1 MMRRMI
7 AAFAATVLLAVGITA
22 CGSSADAAT
31 AQDGTAAETAQTQE
45 AVSDNN
51 GSEAAEAPEADAKE
65 AEAKEAEAVTEETG
79 AAAEEAQADTEEA
92 QGPAEVTESEQPTTE
107 NPSEGKSVLVVYFS
121 ATGTTKD
128 VAEKIAAITDAD
140 LYEIKAAQEYTE
152 ADLDWHDD
160 NSRTTK
166 EQDDKSVRPEIG
178 SDPVTLD
185 GYTTIY
191 IGYPIWWG
199 EEPRIMDTFVES
211 CSFDGVTM
219 IPFCT
224 SSSSGIGR
232 SETNLAENA
241 GSGNWLDGQRFGAGA
256 SESEIQSW
264 IDGLQ

>member
-31 AQDGTAAETAQTQE
+31 AQDGTAAETTQTQE

-51 GSEAAEAPEADAKE
+51 GSEAAEAPEA
-65 AEAKEAEAVTEETG
+65 EAKEAETVTEETS
-79 AAAEEAQADTEEA
+79 AATEEA
-92 QGPAEVTESEQPTTE
+92 QGPAEATGSEEPKTD
-107 NPSEGKSVLVVYFS
+107 NASEGKSVLVVYFS

-211 CSFDGVTM
+211 YSFDGVTM

-232 SETNLAENA
+232 SGTNLAENA

>member
-22 CGSSADAAT
+22 CGSSAGAAT
-31 AQDGTAAETAQTQE
+31 AQDSTAAETTQTQE

-65 AEAKEAEAVTEETG
+65 AEAKEAEAVTEETQ
-79 AAAEEAQADTEEA
+79 AATEEA
-92 QGPAEVTESEQPTTE
+92 QGPAEVTGTEEPKAE
-107 NPSEGKSVLVVYFS
+107 NPTEGKSVLVVYFS

-232 SETNLAENA
+232 SGTNLAENA

>member
-7 AAFAATVLLAVGITA
+7 ATLAATVLLTVGITA
-22 CGSSADAAT
+22 CGSSAGAAT
-31 AQDGTAAETAQTQE
+31 AQDNTEAETTQTQE

-65 AEAKEAEAVTEETG
+65 AEAVTEETG
-79 AAAEEAQADTEEA
+79 AAAEEA

-107 NPSEGKSVLVVYFS
+107 NPSESKSVLVVYFS

-211 CSFDGVTM
+211 YSFDGITM

-224 SSSSGIGR
+224 SGSSGIGR
-232 SETNLAENA
+232 SGTNLAENA

>member
-1 MMRRMI
+1 MRRMI
-7 AAFAATVLLAVGITA
+7 STLTAAVLLTIGITA
-22 CGSSADAAT
+22 CGSSAGAAT
-31 AQDGTAAETAQTQE
+31 AQDSTAAQTAQTQE

-199 EEPRIMDTFVES
+199 EEPRIMDTFVENY
-211 CSFDGVTM
+211 SFDGITV

-232 SETNLAENA
+232 SGTNLAENA

-256 SESEIQSW
+256 SES
-264 IDGLQ
+264 

>member
-22 CGSSADAAT
+22 CGSSAGAAT
-31 AQDGTAAETAQTQE
+31 AQDNTEAETTQTQE

-65 AEAKEAEAVTEETG
+65 AEAKEAEAVTEETP
-79 AAAEEAQADTEEA
+79 AATEEA
-92 QGPAEVTESEQPTTE
+92 QGPAEATGSEEPKTD
-107 NPSEGKSVLVVYFS
+107 NASEGKSVLVVYFS

-232 SETNLAENA
+232 SGTNLAENA